1 MKKSKY
7 LFVFYIVFITMLG
20 IYAYTS
26 TPLFYYLSLPPYIG
40 VGFWFYFRE
49 KEKLEIKTTRILTL
63 LKFECTT
70 YWLFILIFVLLLF
83 VYNSQLSI
91 GISYYPLLYL
101 IVAILLILY
110 LLARYKRW
118 RLTRQLLRIN
128 KKISSLTN

>member
-7 LFVFYIVFITMLG
+7 LFGFYIVFITMLG

-118 RLTRQLLRIN
+118 RLTRQLLRKN
-128 KKISSLTN
+128 

>member
-7 LFVFYIVFITMLG
+7 LFGFYIVFITMLG
-20 IYAYTS
+20 VYAYTLI
-26 TPLFYYLSLPPYIG
+26 PLFYYLSLPAYIG

-70 YWLFILIFVLLLF
+70 HWLFVLVLLLF
-83 VYNSQLSI
+83 VYISQLSN

-101 IVAILLILY
+101 IVAILLMLY
-110 LLARYKRW
+110 LLARYKRS
-118 RLTRQLLRIN
+118 RLTRQLLRKN
-128 KKISSLTN
+128 

>member
-20 IYAYTS
+20 VYAYTLI
-26 TPLFYYLSLPPYIG
+26 PLFYYLSLPAFIG
-40 VGFWFYFRE
+40 VGFWFYFRG

-70 YWLFILIFVLLLF
+70 HWLFVLDLLLF
-83 VYNSQLSI
+83 VYISQLSN

-118 RLTRQLLRIN
+118 RLTRQLLRKN
-128 KKISSLTN
+128 

>member
-7 LFVFYIVFITMLG
+7 LFGFYIVFITMLG
-20 IYAYTS
+20 VYAYTLI
-26 TPLFYYLSLPPYIG
+26 PLFYYLSLPAYIG

-70 YWLFILIFVLLLF
+70 HWLFVLVLLLF
-83 VYNSQLSI
+83 VYISQLSN

-118 RLTRQLLRIN
+118 RLTRQLLRKN
-128 KKISSLTN
+128 

>member
-20 IYAYTS
+20 IYAYTLI
-26 TPLFYYLSLPPYIG
+26 PLFYYLSLPAYIG
-40 VGFWFYFRE
+40 VGFWFYFRG

-70 YWLFILIFVLLLF
+70 HWLFILIFVLQLF

-101 IVAILLILY
+101 IVAILLILF
-110 LLARYKRW
+110 LLARYKRS
-118 RLTRQLLRIN
+118 RLTRQLLRKN
-128 KKISSLTN
+128 

>member
-20 IYAYTS
+20 IYTYTLI
-26 TPLFYYLSLPPYIG
+26 PLFYYLSLLPYIG

-70 YWLFILIFVLLLF
+70 HWLFVLVLLLF
-83 VYNSQLSI
+83 VYISQLSN

-110 LLARYKRW
+110 LLARYKRS
-118 RLTRQLLRIN
+118 RLTRQLLRKN
-128 KKISSLTN
+128 

>member
-7 LFVFYIVFITMLG
+7 LFGFYIVFITMLG
-20 IYAYTS
+20 VYAYTLI
-26 TPLFYYLSLPPYIG
+26 PLFYYLSLPAYIG

-70 YWLFILIFVLLLF
+70 HWLFVLVLLLF
-83 VYNSQLSI
+83 VYISQLSN

-101 IVAILLILY
+101 IVPILLILY
-110 LLARYKRW
+110 LLARYKRS
-118 RLTRQLLRIN
+118 RLTRQLLRKN
-128 KKISSLTN
+128 

>member
-7 LFVFYIVFITMLG
+7 LFGFYIVFITMLG
-20 IYAYTS
+20 VYAYTLI
-26 TPLFYYLSLPPYIG
+26 PLFYYLSLPAYIG

-70 YWLFILIFVLLLF
+70 HWLFVLVLLLF
-83 VYNSQLSI
+83 VYISQLSS

-110 LLARYKRW
+110 LLARYKRS
-118 RLTRQLLRIN
+118 RLTRQLLRKN
-128 KKISSLTN
+128 

>member
-7 LFVFYIVFITMLG
+7 LFGFYIVFITMLG
-20 IYAYTS
+20 VYAYTLI
-26 TPLFYYLSLPPYIG
+26 PLFYYLSLPAYIG

-70 YWLFILIFVLLLF
+70 HWLFILIFVLQLF

-110 LLARYKRW
+110 LLARYKRS
-118 RLTRQLLRIN
+118 RLTRQLLRKN
-128 KKISSLTN
+128 

>member
-7 LFVFYIVFITMLG
+7 LFGFYIIFITMLG

-26 TPLFYYLSLPPYIG
+26 IPLFYYLSLPPYIG

-49 KEKLEIKTTRILTL
+49 KEKLEIKTTSILTL

-70 YWLFILIFVLLLF
+70 HWLFVLVLLLF
-83 VYNSQLSI
+83 VYISQLSI
-91 GISYYPLLYL
+91 GISYYPVLYL

-118 RLTRQLLRIN
+118 RLTRQLLRKN
-128 KKISSLTN
+128 

>member
-20 IYAYTS
+20 IYAYTLI
-26 TPLFYYLSLPPYIG
+26 PLFYYLSLLPYIG

-70 YWLFILIFVLLLF
+70 YWLFILTFILLLF

-110 LLARYKRW
+110 LLARYKRS
-118 RLTRQLLRIN
+118 RLTRQLLRKN
-128 KKISSLTN
+128 

>member
-7 LFVFYIVFITMLG
+7 LFGFYIVFITMLG
-20 IYAYTS
+20 VYAYTLI
-26 TPLFYYLSLPPYIG
+26 PLFYYLSLPAYIG

-70 YWLFILIFVLLLF
+70 HWLFVLVLLLF
-83 VYNSQLSI
+83 VYISQLSS

-110 LLARYKRW
+110 LLARYKRS
-118 RLTRQLLRIN
+118 RLTHQLLRKN
-128 KKISSLTN
+128 

>member
-1 MKKSKY
+1 
-7 LFVFYIVFITMLG
+7 MLG

-49 KEKLEIKTTRILTL
+49 KEKLEIKTTSILTL

-70 YWLFILIFVLLLF
+70 YWLFILTFILLLF

-101 IVAILLILY
+101 IAAILLILY
-110 LLARYKRW
+110 ITIRYKR
-118 RLTRQLLRIN
+118 
-128 KKISSLTN
+128 SSLVRQEIKTKKSVH

>member
-7 LFVFYIVFITMLG
+7 LFGFYIVFITMLG
-20 IYAYTS
+20 VYAYTLI
-26 TPLFYYLSLPPYIG
+26 PLFYYLSLPAYIG

-70 YWLFILIFVLLLF
+70 HWLFVLVLLLF

-110 LLARYKRW
+110 LLARYKRS
-118 RLTRQLLRIN
+118 RLTRQLLRKN
-128 KKISSLTN
+128 

>member
-26 TPLFYYLSLPPYIG
+26 IPLFYYLSLLPYIG

-70 YWLFILIFVLLLF
+70 YWLFILIFVLQLF

-110 LLARYKRW
+110 LLARYKRS
-118 RLTRQLLRIN
+118 RLTRQLLRKN
-128 KKISSLTN
+128 

>member
-20 IYAYTS
+20 IYAYTLI
-26 TPLFYYLSLPPYIG
+26 PLFYYLSLLPYIG

-49 KEKLEIKTTRILTL
+49 KEKLEIKTTSILTL

-70 YWLFILIFVLLLF
+70 YWLFILTFILLLF

-110 LLARYKRW
+110 LLARYKRS
-118 RLTRQLLRIN
+118 RLTHQLLRKN
-128 KKISSLTN
+128 

>member
-7 LFVFYIVFITMLG
+7 LFGFYIVFITMLG
-20 IYAYTS
+20 IYAYTLI
-26 TPLFYYLSLPPYIG
+26 PLFYYLSLPAYIG

-70 YWLFILIFVLLLF
+70 HWLFVLVLLLF
-83 VYNSQLSI
+83 VYISQLSN
-91 GISYYPLLYL
+91 GISYYPVLYL

-110 LLARYKRW
+110 LLARYKRS
-118 RLTRQLLRIN
+118 RLTRQLLRKN
-128 KKISSLTN
+128 

>member
-7 LFVFYIVFITMLG
+7 LFGFYIVFITMLG
-20 IYAYTS
+20 VYAYTLI
-26 TPLFYYLSLPPYIG
+26 PLFYYLSLPAYIG

-70 YWLFILIFVLLLF
+70 HWLFVLVLLLF
-83 VYNSQLSI
+83 VYISQLSS

-110 LLARYKRW
+110 LLARYKRS
-118 RLTRQLLRIN
+118 RLTRQLLRKN
-128 KKISSLTN
+128 LGFST

>member
-7 LFVFYIVFITMLG
+7 LFGFYIVFITMLG
-20 IYAYTS
+20 VYAYTLI
-26 TPLFYYLSLPPYIG
+26 PLFYYLSLPACIG

-70 YWLFILIFVLLLF
+70 YWLFVLVLLLF
-83 VYNSQLSI
+83 VYISQLSN
-91 GISYYPLLYL
+91 GISYYPLFYL

-110 LLARYKRW
+110 FLARYKRS
-118 RLTRQLLRIN
+118 RLTRQLLRKN
-128 KKISSLTN
+128 

>member
-20 IYAYTS
+20 IYAYTLI
-26 TPLFYYLSLPPYIG
+26 PLFYYLSLLPYIG
-40 VGFWFYFRE
+40 VGFWLYFRE

-70 YWLFILIFVLLLF
+70 HWLFILIFVLQLF

-110 LLARYKRW
+110 LLARYKRS
-118 RLTRQLLRIN
+118 RLTRQLLRKN
-128 KKISSLTN
+128 

>member
-7 LFVFYIVFITMLG
+7 LFGFYIVFITMLG
-20 IYAYTS
+20 IYAYTLI
-26 TPLFYYLSLPPYIG
+26 PLFYYLSLPAYIG

-70 YWLFILIFVLLLF
+70 YWLFILTFVLLLF

-110 LLARYKRW
+110 LLARYKRS
-118 RLTRQLLRIN
+118 RLTRQLLRKN
-128 KKISSLTN
+128 

>member
-7 LFVFYIVFITMLG
+7 LFGFYIVFITMLG
-20 IYAYTS
+20 VYAYTLI
-26 TPLFYYLSLPPYIG
+26 PLFYYLSLPAYIG

-70 YWLFILIFVLLLF
+70 HWLFVLVLLLF
-83 VYNSQLSI
+83 VYISQLSN

-101 IVAILLILY
+101 IVAILLIFY
-110 LLARYKRW
+110 LLARYKRS
-118 RLTRQLLRIN
+118 RLTRQLLRKN
-128 KKISSLTN
+128 

>member
-7 LFVFYIVFITMLG
+7 LFGFYIVFITMLG
-20 IYAYTS
+20 IYAYTLI
-26 TPLFYYLSLPPYIG
+26 PLFYYLSLPAYIG

-70 YWLFILIFVLLLF
+70 HWLFVLVLLLF
-83 VYNSQLSI
+83 VYISQLSNR
-91 GISYYPLLYL
+91 ISYYPLLYL

-110 LLARYKRW
+110 LLARCKRS
-118 RLTRQLLRIN
+118 RLTRQLLRKN
-128 KKISSLTN
+128 

>member
-7 LFVFYIVFITMLG
+7 LFGFYIIFITMLG

-26 TPLFYYLSLPPYIG
+26 TPLFYYLLLPPYIG

-70 YWLFILIFVLLLF
+70 YWLSILTFFSLLF
-83 VYNSQLSI
+83 YYSQLSI
-91 GISYYPLLYL
+91 GISYYLVLYL

-118 RLTRQLLRIN
+118 RLTRQLLRKN
-128 KKISSLTN
+128 

>member
-118 RLTRQLLRIN
+118 RLTRQLLRKN
-128 KKISSLTN
+128 

>member
-7 LFVFYIVFITMLG
+7 LFGFYIVFITMLG

-40 VGFWFYFRE
+40 VGFWFYFQE

-70 YWLFILIFVLLLF
+70 YWLFILTFVLLLF

-91 GISYYPLLYL
+91 GISYYTHSF
-101 IVAILLILY
+101 ILLWLSY
-110 LLARYKRW
+110 
-118 RLTRQLLRIN
+118 
-128 KKISSLTN
+128 

>member
-20 IYAYTS
+20 IYAYTLI
-26 TPLFYYLSLPPYIG
+26 PLFYYLSLLPYIG

-70 YWLFILIFVLLLF
+70 YWLFILIFVLQLF

-101 IVAILLILY
+101 IVSILLILY
-110 LLARYKRW
+110 LLARYKRS
-118 RLTRQLLRIN
+118 RLTRQLLRKN
-128 KKISSLTN
+128 

>member
-7 LFVFYIVFITMLG
+7 LFGFYIVFITMLG
-20 IYAYTS
+20 VYAYTLI
-26 TPLFYYLSLPPYIG
+26 PLFYYLSLPAYIG

-70 YWLFILIFVLLLF
+70 HWLFVLVLLLF
-83 VYNSQLSI
+83 VYISQLLN

-110 LLARYKRW
+110 LLARYKRS
-118 RLTRQLLRIN
+118 RLTRQLLRKN
-128 KKISSLTN
+128 

>member
-7 LFVFYIVFITMLG
+7 LFGFYIVFITMLG

-70 YWLFILIFVLLLF
+70 YWLSILTFFSLLF
-83 VYNSQLSI
+83 YYSQLSI
-91 GISYYPLLYL
+91 GISYYLVLYL

-110 LLARYKRW
+110 LLARYKRS
-118 RLTRQLLRIN
+118 RLTRQLLRKN
-128 KKISSLTN
+128 

>member
-7 LFVFYIVFITMLG
+7 LFGFYIVFITMLG
-20 IYAYTS
+20 IYAYTLI
-26 TPLFYYLSLPPYIG
+26 PLFYYLSLPAYIG

-70 YWLFILIFVLLLF
+70 HWLFVLVLLLF
-83 VYNSQLSI
+83 VYISQLSNR
-91 GISYYPLLYL
+91 ISYYPLLYL

-110 LLARYKRW
+110 LLARYKRS
-118 RLTRQLLRIN
+118 RLTRQLLRKN
-128 KKISSLTN
+128 

>member
-7 LFVFYIVFITMLG
+7 LFGFYIVFITMLG
-20 IYAYTS
+20 IYAYTLL
-26 TPLFYYLSLPPYIG
+26 PLFYYLSLPAYIG

-70 YWLFILIFVLLLF
+70 HWLFVLVLLLF
-83 VYNSQLSI
+83 VYISQLSN

-110 LLARYKRW
+110 LLARYKRS
-118 RLTRQLLRIN
+118 RLTRQLLRKN
-128 KKISSLTN
+128 